1 MNAIVIVL
9 VALGGADAPSTA
21 GLPAPIPLLCGN
33 ITDHFYTFIR
43 DRGRDNDPKQVFT
56 VQDGI
61 LRVSGEEWGCITTKE
76 KYDNYRLVAEFK
88 WGDRT
93 FAPREERARDCG
105 ILVHSVG
112 EDGAYGNAWMRSIEC
127 QIIEG
132 GTGDFIVVGDDSE
145 DFAITC
151 AVAPEKVAGCHV
163 YQPGGELATIHG
175 GRVNWWGRDP
185 EWKDEK
191 GFRGARDAEKPLGEW
206 NRLEC
211 LVQDDEI
218 TVILNG
224 VEVNHAQNVHP
235 RRGKI
240 QVQSEGAEIFF
251 RKIEL
256 LPLKP

>member
-76 KYDNYRLVAEFK
+76 EYDNYRLVAEFK

-191 GFRGARDAEKPLGEW
+191 GFRGARDAEKAVGEW

-218 TVILNG
+218 SVILNG

>member
-191 GFRGARDAEKPLGEW
+191 GFRGARDAEKAVGEW

-211 LVQDDEI
+211 LVKDDEI